1 MLSADNHVGGM
12 NFCMPGRHV
21 IARYMIQATYNAD
34 ARKSFVSHPQDR
46 VAGVA
51 ALMKQFG
58 GKLECF
64 YFSMGEFDIVAIA
77 ELPGDIEAVAGALA
91 VTAAGHLTAYHTTKL
106 LTGDEMVAA
115 MNKAHEMAYSAP
127 SGD

>member
-1 MLSADNHVGGM
+1 M
-12 NFCMPGRHV
+12 
-21 IARYMIQATYNAD
+21 ARYMIQATYNAD
-34 ARKSFVSHPQDR
+34 ARKALVAHPQDR

-51 ALMKQFG
+51 ALMERMG

-77 ELPGDIEAVAGALA
+77 ELPDDISAAAGALA
-91 VTAAGHLTAYHTTKL
+91 VTGAGHLSAYHTTKL
-106 LTGDEMVAA
+106 LTNDEMMSA
-115 MNKAHEMAYSAP
+115 MNKAHGMTYASP